1 MKLTPALLSV
11 FPFGL
16 PSSTVQFVQQVGGPW
31 SPFWENFCLFSE
43 RWGGCL
49 FPCLFPL
56 PHKVL
61 TPAGSWLT
69 FSTAWIKFAHSTSF
83 KNAEFLISYM
93 HYYYME
99 NWFCSQP
106 KHFSLCGNRVPHQ
119 CGKSGLAEAMWE
131 HSWKI
136 VIIMKTDWTGEKMTW
151 RMRFILVVLESFW
164 GTELSLE
171 QINLSWL
178 LTASSKIHS
187 GISYLPGS
195 AGEGERWHIPTWEE
209 IQRSPCSAPC
219 KHCWRRNFEWSDT
232 GQKKEVVIFGLKLY
246 QTT

>member
-106 KHFSLCGNRVPHQ
+106 KHFSLCGNRAPHQ
-119 CGKSGLAEAMWE
+119 CGKSGLAEAMWAQLE
-131 HSWKI
+131 NSHYHEDRLNGGKNDLKNEI
-136 VIIMKTDWTGEKMTW
+136 YFGCIRKLLRNRAVTWTNKLILASNCFQQNLLWNQLSSRVCRW
-151 RMRFILVVLESFW
+151 RWEMAYSYMGRNSAFPLLSSLQTLLKEEFW
-164 GTELSLE
+164 MEWYWSEEGSC
-171 QINLSWL
+171 
-178 LTASSKIHS
+178 
-187 GISYLPGS
+187 YLWP
-195 AGEGERWHIPTWEE
+195 
-209 IQRSPCSAPC
+209 
-219 KHCWRRNFEWSDT
+219 
-232 GQKKEVVIFGLKLY
+232 
-246 QTT
+246 